1 MDADEYKRT
10 AKIYPFSKTTSKTI
24 EAYKRTASPYR
35 FSKTT
40 LEEILD
46 ILRSLNAKETSVIE
60 EAFRKGGVG
69 NPYTHDGKDDYNY
82 FLVNCTWDEAHE
94 IWDHLTNAETNSIAP
109 HGGVTPETKRIGR
122 LVGIWTLFCDSIS
135 DG

>member
-1 MDADEYKRT
+1 MDADE
-10 AKIYPFSKTTSKTI
+10 
-24 EAYKRTASPYR
+24 YKRTASPYR

-46 ILRSLNAKETSVIE
+46 ILRSENAKETSVIE

-69 NPYTHDGKDDYNY
+69 NPYTHDGRDDYNY
-82 FLVNCTWDEAHE
+82 FLVNCTEDEAHE
-94 IWDHLTNAETNSIAP
+94 IGSHLFEAEVNSIAP
-109 HGGVTPETKRIGR
+109 HGGVTPETKRIGL

>member
-10 AKIYPFSKTTSKTI
+10 ANIYPFNKITSKTI

-69 NPYTHDGKDDYNY
+69 NPYTHDGRDDYNY
-82 FLVNCTWDEAHE
+82 FLVNCTEDEAYE
-94 IWDHLTNAETNSIAP
+94 IGIYLFRAETNAI
-109 HGGVTPETKRIGR
+109 GVTSETDRIGR